1 MHENVIR
8 PSFYR
13 VWADP
18 KDTEGTENTKGRF
31 SREIEKLKKSFRRKC
46 STKNLVPRPGT
57 RSSADSD
64 DSTADSDA
72 DSTTDSDADSTTDS
86 TADSTADSDAD
97 STTDSDA
104 DSTADF
110 TVESIADALA
120 DFAAESLPRKKNNN
134 SSEARERRSHGH
146 GEVRVAN
153 NPAHQARHII
163 KNLEKWTELYL
174 AGCRNRDKIVR
185 RWGKFVLRWM
195 QEIAKNPIFVE
206 EFAKEET
213 YLRSH
218 GTRKG
223 RRCGYIYNQFGLSGR
238 EMTLYDASEDDT
250 NGFDDLGR
258 TDFGNDEL
266 MSMVPYAGW

>member
-1 MHENVIR
+1 MDKWNAFAQKFFQMHENVIR

-72 DSTTDSDADSTTDS
+72 DSTTDSDADST
-86 TADSTADSDAD
+86 
-97 STTDSDA
+97 
-104 DSTADF
+104 ADF

-120 DFAAESLPRKKNNN
+120 DFTAESLPRKKNNN
-134 SSEARERRSHGH
+134 SSEARERRSNGH
-146 GEVRVAN
+146 DEVRVAN

-174 AGCRNRDKIVR
+174 GGCRNRDKIVR

-206 EFAKEET
+206 EFAKEER

>member
-120 DFAAESLPRKKNNN
+120 DFTAESLPRKK
-134 SSEARERRSHGH
+134 
-146 GEVRVAN
+146 
-153 NPAHQARHII
+153 
-163 KNLEKWTELYL
+163 K
-174 AGCRNRDKIVR
+174 
-185 RWGKFVLRWM
+185 
-195 QEIAKNPIFVE
+195 
-206 EFAKEET
+206 
-213 YLRSH
+213 
-218 GTRKG
+218 
-223 RRCGYIYNQFGLSGR
+223 
-238 EMTLYDASEDDT
+238 
-250 NGFDDLGR
+250 
-258 TDFGNDEL
+258 
-266 MSMVPYAGW
+266 